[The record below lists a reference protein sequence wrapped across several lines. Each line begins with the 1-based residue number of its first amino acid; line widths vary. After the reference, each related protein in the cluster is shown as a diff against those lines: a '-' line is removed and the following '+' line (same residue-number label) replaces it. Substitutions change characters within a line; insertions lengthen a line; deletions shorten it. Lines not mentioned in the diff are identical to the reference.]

1 MSAEGYA
8 KFLKQMGHNVR
19 QTDGIFWFDTMP
31 HVYMNFPFQYII
43 EPKNVDWE
51 FVLGNDG
58 WIVRYPCDL
67 NLGRKSYRIIA
78 DQKDYDLH
86 CLSGKARNQ
95 TRRGLENCQV
105 RPIDFEEL
113 ETCGIDINKDT
124 LKRQGRTIPRGFD
137 RYWKKYFREAARS
150 DGAHAWGAFV
160 DGMLVAYLI
169 AFFMEDVSHIL
180 ILRSLRTALK
190 KYPNNALIFS
200 YLKST
205 LSNDK
210 ISCVSI
216 GFESLQAGL
225 KSLDSFKLGMGFRK
239 EPVGQRI
246 FLKPT
251 LQTIMQPPIIHFM
264 SKLITLFPKN
274 EKAAKFA
281 GLLNW
286 YSEQPRL

>member
-8 KFLKQMGHNVR
+8 KFLKRMGHTVR
-19 QTDGIFWFDTMP
+19 KADGIFWFNTMP
-31 HVYMNFPFQYII
+31 HVYMSFPFQNLID
-43 EPKNVDWE
+43 PQNVDWA

-58 WIVRYPCDL
+58 WIARYPCNLD
-67 NLGRKSYRIIA
+67 LGRKSYRIIA

-105 RPIDFEEL
+105 RPVKFEEL
-113 ETCGIDINKDT
+113 ESCGIEINKDT
-124 LKRQGRTIPRGFD
+124 LKRQGRTIPKGFD
-137 RYWKKYFREAARS
+137 EYWKKYFKEAARS

-160 DGMLVAYLI
+160 DEMLVAYLI
-169 AFFMEDVSHIL
+169 AFFMEGVSHIL
-180 ILRSLRTALK
+180 ILRSLRASLK

-200 YLKST
+200 YLKNT
-205 LSNDK
+205 LANDK
-210 ISCVSI
+210 VSCVSI
-216 GFESLQAGL
+216 GFESLQTGL

-246 FLKPT
+246 FIKPAF
-251 LQTIMQPPIIHFM
+251 QTIMKTPIIRLLA
-264 SKLITLFPKN
+264 KLANLFPKN

-286 YSEQPRL
+286 YAEQPRL